1 MLSTLSGESVP
12 LFTVSSGPSSTWVPM
27 WNSLPPALAQR
38 IVDTKLIQS
47 AGHDEVDEVVHG
59 LGAVVEAGREKQD
72 RRARTPRR
80 QHRLEVDRGER
91 RLARHQDELPLLLER
106 DRG

>member
-1 MLSTLSGESVP
+1 MRSTFSGESVP
-12 LFTVSSGPSSTWVPM
+12 LFIVSSGRSWPCVYRAT
-27 WNSLPPALAQR
+27 SLPPALAQR

-47 AGHDEVDEVVHG
+47 ARHDEVDEIVHG
-59 LGAVVEAGREKQD
+59 LGAVVEAGRQKQD
-72 RRARTPRR
+72 RRAGAPRR

-106 DRG
+106 DR